1 MARQHFYSRVPAR
14 VSLYNKS
21 DSFDTFAK
29 GVALPNELVMGEL
42 SVMYKD
48 KLDIHNAVKLRRG
61 EIPTVYSQA
70 KLSDGDIVQTTIK
83 YLPTDF
89 TGERSAYLAHSLILN
104 REERGAVFY
113 SNTAASFTPDMFV
126 TDIEGFKLTDPT
138 SAPNPMLED
147 KQYAPASLTTS
158 LSDISEYSPDMMK
171 KLLFAVVAS
180 LCDSGS
186 DIVFRLPVEDILVSD
201 EALKLINII
210 MSVLPYDMRERLS
223 FVSYVSTTDAYR
235 GFKLRCVSSDAKI
248 GPGLTFFDFPE
259 EKIYGKIV
267 GYEHNLSVAAF
278 LYSLIDNRKVRDE
291 FHLFVS
297 AISARYNMKITSIKA
312 LAEIVFLYWQC
323 SGFYVESSILPSD
336 ETLISFL
343 DIYEKYREGLT
354 DDQRVRAYRPL
365 ARYSDNHM
373 AIPTAIFDRMTRLY
387 ADECV
392 PAKAVALD
400 VALNLIHVDVMRD
413 RLFTFV
419 TRNYDREVEGVRAV
433 VNENLA
439 RVFYGG
445 FLQHKILAFFDIR
458 FSREPDTTKD
468 YILDKLLLSIRTKDI
483 QRQIVVFLDRHYDR
497 MNHEQRMKVY
507 ATCFEMI
514 PECDDL
520 SSMLVGLINRRITRE
535 GADVR
540 KYIGDTLLSILERSI
555 RFGDS
560 RVTAIFVNDSGFCE
574 ELTTKYILGQ
584 KVGGDLFKKLIAGMP
599 AHKRAEKLTNIRKTS
614 RDMSDEEYIAL
625 LETFGGMELN
635 LASSNI
641 YEILAADSRAE
652 GILKGEILDSFRKCI
667 IYPAVCEKLYDVFT
681 VKLGKDGIEQAM
693 KYAKGKADVLSSHQ
707 YSVITDYNE
716 IVDCCLK
723 GDTSGAFK
731 VALRLPDDRAVRGEI
746 AEHLLMCDLDRANQN
761 ERTVCIFELI
771 INYLRSGFF
780 RFDTLYPRY
789 RKHFEEIRMEDSNAV
804 FEKLD
809 PAKMRGA
816 ADAVDLLLD
825 CIKDICDVSPVFAA
839 NVCHSTSGLKRVL
852 HDFFNVWGVGARI
865 HLKKHFKDGYEG
877 VVDIMDELVE
887 QRNASITSFDEL
899 KALLFKRFEGIFD

>member
-29 GVALPNELVMGEL
+29 GVALSNELVMGEL

-48 KLDIHNAVKLRRG
+48 KLDIHSSLKLRRG

-147 KQYAPASLTTS
+147 KQYAPAALTAS
-158 LSDISEYSPDMMK
+158 LSDISEYDPDMVK
-171 KLLFAVVAS
+171 KMLFAVVAA

-186 DIVFRLPVEDILVSD
+186 DIVFRLPVEDMQASD
-201 EALKLINII
+201 EALKLINVI
-210 MSVLPYDMRERLS
+210 MSVLPYEMRERLS
-223 FVSYVSTTDAYR
+223 FASFISTAEAYR
-235 GFKLRCVSSDAKI
+235 GFKLRCVSGDCVI
-248 GPGLTFFDFPE
+248 GPGLTFFDFAE
-259 EKIYGKIV
+259 ERIAGQIV

-278 LYSLIDNRKVRDE
+278 LYSLIDNRRVRDE

-323 SGFYVESSILPSD
+323 SGFYVESSILPTD

-354 DDQRVRAYRPL
+354 DDQRVCAYKPL
-365 ARYSDNHM
+365 KRYSDNHI

-400 VALNLIHVDVMRD
+400 VALSLIHVDVMRD
-413 RLFTFV
+413 RLFSFV
-419 TRNYDREVEGVRAV
+419 TRHYDREVEDVRAA

-458 FSREPDTTKD
+458 YSREPVATKD
-468 YILDKLLLSIRTKDI
+468 YILDKLLLSIRTRDI
-483 QRQIVVFLDRHYDR
+483 QRQIVVFLERHYDR
-497 MNHEQRMKVY
+497 MNHEQRMKIY

-514 PECDDL
+514 PECDEL
-520 SSMLVGLINRRITRE
+520 SALLVGLINRRITRE
-535 GADVR
+535 SLEVR

-555 RFGDS
+555 RLGDS

-574 ELTTKYILGQ
+574 ELTTRYILGQ
-584 KVGGDLFKKLIAGMP
+584 NMGGDIFKRLIAGMP
-599 AHKRAEKLTNIRKTS
+599 AHKRAEKLTNIRQSS
-614 RDMSDEEYIAL
+614 RDMSDEEYISL
-625 LETFGGMELN
+625 LRVFGDMEVN
-635 LASSNI
+635 LSSSNL
-641 YEILAADSRAE
+641 YEILSADSRAE
-652 GILKGEILDSFRKCI
+652 SVMGGETLNSFRKCI
-667 IYPAVCEKLYDVFT
+667 IYPALCERLCDVFT
-681 VKLGKDGIEQAM
+681 VKLGKDGISQAM
-693 KYAKGKADVLSSHQ
+693 SYAKGRAEVLTSPR

-716 IVDCCLK
+716 IVACCLK
-723 GDTSGAFK
+723 GDTTGAFK
-731 VALRLPDDRAVRGEI
+731 VVDRLPGEKALRQDI
-746 AEHLLMCDLDRANQN
+746 AEHLLMCDLDRANQS

-789 RKHFEEIRMEDSNAV
+789 KKHFEELRSEDTNIV
-804 FEKLD
+804 LEKLD
-809 PAKMRGA
+809 PAKRRGA
-816 ADAVDLLLD
+816 ADAAGLLLD
-825 CIKDICDVSPVFAA
+825 CIKDICEVSPVLAA
-839 NVCHSTSGLKRVL
+839 NVCNPTSGLKRIL
-852 HDFFNVWGVGARI
+852 HDFFNVWGAGARVY
-865 HLKKHFKDGYEG
+865 LKKHFKDGHEG
-877 VVDIMDELVE
+877 VLDIMDELVS
-887 QRNASITSFDEL
+887 QRNASITSFDDL
-899 KALLFKRFEGIFD
+899 KDVLFKRFE